1 MGEETLAGH
10 AAAPVTIDVCLPCQ
24 VFWFD
29 ARESLR
35 LSPASTLTLFR
46 WIGDCAGPKGSAL
59 RGESREKPACPRC
72 AARLVRTRDLQGST
86 KFEYR
91 RCPAGHG
98 RLTGFVD
105 FLKEKNFVRALTAA
119 QIAELKQHVQTVQCS
134 NCGATVDLVKGS
146 TCKHCRSALSM
157 LDLRQAGKL
166 IEQLRQADAARG
178 SIDPA
183 LPLRLARARRQVNE
197 AFREIDSED
206 LWIRDGNSTNPSAN
220 LVVDGLRYLGRLLER
235 WRSKGDRRSP
245 LQKSRG

>member
-1 MGEETLAGH
+1 MRQETLAGH
-10 AAAPVTIDVCLPCQ
+10 AAAPVTIDLCLPCQ

-46 WIGDCAGPKGSAL
+46 WVGDRAGTKRSV
-59 RGESREKPACPRC
+59 SRPDDEKKPACPRC

-105 FLKEKNFVRALTAA
+105 FLKEKNFVRALSAA
-119 QIAELKQHVQTVQCS
+119 QLAELKQHVQTVQCS
-134 NCGATVDLVKGS
+134 NCGATVDLAKGS
-146 TCKHCRSALSM
+146 TCRHCRSPLSM
-157 LDLRQAGKL
+157 LDLGQAGKL
-166 IEQLRQADAARG
+166 IEQLRQADTERA

-197 AFREIDSED
+197 AFREIDSDD
-206 LWIRDGNSTNPSAN
+206 LWLRDGSSAN
-220 LVVDGLRYLGRLLER
+220 LVTEGLRYLGRLLER

-245 LQKSRG
+245 LQKGRS